1 MSTPTTTTPRSEPG
15 GRSGGRS
22 RSSARGVHV
31 LDRVAELTI
40 TVGGVAV
47 IVAVLG
53 ICVYLAAQVLPLFRS
68 GEIGAVGTRSG
79 AAVAGSAAAWRTD
92 EYLGSVFKLNS
103 DGGVRNI
110 ALGDG
115 ATLGEG
121 SALAEG
127 MGEAKVT
134 ATALEPIS
142 GLLALGLSDGRV
154 SLGRIGFDT
163 SFVTGDDI
171 TPAMKSLAVGAELSE
186 PSAGERVF
194 GSVVQRLSADQFRR
208 IALGA
213 DMKTPAELNA
223 ASGGSGGGAVSV
235 HAMDYRE
242 STGREFL
249 VAVLSNGSAA
259 LELVTTIRPLG
270 GGKPRTTFE
279 EYPIPFKTPSGRGLP
294 EWVFITGDGQSVL
307 ALWKD
312 GFVQRYA
319 TRNPETTPVRYA
331 EEMTLLPPG
340 RTITTASMLL
350 GGLTLVLGDDAGFVT
365 RAFVAVDPSATTVD
379 GQRVLVA
386 GTLKV
391 SDEAVSALGSSVRDR
406 CLAVADAR
414 GNVGVVNTTSEK
426 WVIPMGRVK
435 VEGGVVP
442 GAGVTISPKVDGL
455 VTLSP
460 TGKVG
465 VYTLDKGF
473 PEASVKSLFGKVH
486 YEGQA
491 APEFVYQSSSG
502 EDTSELKYSLVPL
515 IHGTAKAT
523 IFAMLFA
530 VPMGVLGAI
539 YTSEFLTR
547 GARRIVKPTIEM
559 MASLPSVVL
568 GFIAAI
574 VVAPLVAEHLPAVL
588 MVFFALPV
596 GLLLGGYVW
605 QLIPRATVKRIP
617 GTAKLAAM
625 LAVFGASIAGAW
637 LAGPIVQR
645 VLFVPTQEDR
655 WVMSGSHEPVPTA
668 SVPEWVGGRPTMSG
682 DDRRRLRGDGLYF
695 VDGRVVAPK
704 APADEAARAA
714 VEHHPAVVRL
724 REGSIRAWLDGNFG
738 SAFPGWFLILLG
750 PAAIVSVLGIR
761 ATIGPTLDT
770 IVESSPQMQGSLIE
784 LARFVGVLG
793 LSAVVSALA
802 ARALDAAGIDA
813 RDSIVGSFSQRN
825 TLVVGL
831 MMGFAIVPIIYTIS
845 EDAMAAVP
853 SSLRSASLG
862 AGATPWQTAVL
873 VVMPV
878 AASGIFS
885 AIMIGFGRAVGETMI
900 VVMATG
906 NTPDMSW
913 NMFSGC
919 RTLSANIATELPEA
933 ARGDVHYRILFLCG
947 LVLFVA
953 TFALNTTAEIIRQR
967 FRKRSAAL

>member
-1 MSTPTTTTPRSEPG
+1 M
-15 GRSGGRS
+15 
-22 RSSARGVHV
+22 

-47 IVAVLG
+47 IIAVLG
-53 ICVYLAAQVLPLFRS
+53 ICVYLAAQVLPLFRG
-68 GEIGAVGTRSG
+68 GEVDLVGTRTG
-79 AAVAGSAAAWRTD
+79 AATGGTAVAWRSDEYMGSAFVMSATGDLRVV
-92 EYLGSVFKLNS
+92 G
-103 DGGVRNI
+103 
-110 ALGDG
+110 LGDG

-121 SALAEG
+121 TALPEG
-127 MGEAKVT
+127 VEKGVTVT
-134 ATALEPIS
+134 ATAFEPIS

-154 SLGRIGFDT
+154 GLGRLGFDT
-163 SFVTGDDI
+163 SFVTGDDL
-171 TPAMKSLAVGAELSE
+171 TPTMRALPIGGSLSE
-186 PSAGERVF
+186 VTTGDRAF
-194 GSVVQRLSADQFRR
+194 GSVVQRLSEDQFRR
-208 IALGA
+208 IALDV
-213 DMKTPAELNA
+213 DMKAPAELNA
-223 ASGGSGGGAVSV
+223 ASGGAAGAPVGV

-249 VAVLSNGSAA
+249 VAVLGNGAAA
-259 LELVTTIRPLG
+259 LELVTTVRPLG
-270 GGKPRTTFE
+270 GGKPRMRFE
-279 EYPIPFKTPSGRGLP
+279 EYPIPFKAPTGRGLP
-294 EWVFITGDGQSVL
+294 DWVFITGDGQSVL

-312 GFVQRYA
+312 GLTQRYA
-319 TRNPETTPVRYA
+319 CRNPESTPVRFA
-331 EEMTLLPPG
+331 EETTLLPPA

-379 GQRVLVA
+379 GQRLVVA
-386 GTLKV
+386 GTIKV
-391 SDEAVSALGSSVRDR
+391 SDEPLSAMGSSVRDR
-406 CLAVADAR
+406 CLAIADAK
-414 GNVGVVNTTSEK
+414 GEVGIINTTSEK

-435 VEGGVVP
+435 SEGGVVP
-442 GAGVTISPKVDGL
+442 GTGVAVTPKVDGL

-460 TGKVG
+460 TGSLG
-465 VYTLDKGF
+465 VYRLDKGF

-491 APEFVYQSSSG
+491 EPQFVYQSSSG

-515 IHGTAKAT
+515 IHGTTKAT
-523 IFAMLFA
+523 LFAMLFA

-574 VVAPLVAEHLPAVL
+574 VVAPLVAEHLTAVL
-588 MVFFALPV
+588 MVFFALPI
-596 GLLLGGYVW
+596 GLLLGGYLW

-617 GTAKLAAM
+617 GTLKLGAM
-625 LAVFGASIAGAW
+625 LAVFAGSIGAAW
-637 LAGPIVQR
+637 VSGPIVQR
-645 VLFVPTQEDR
+645 VLFVPTAEDR
-655 WVMSGSHEPVPTA
+655 WVMAGSHEPA
-668 SVPEWVGGRPTMSG
+668 AAVPEWVGGRPTMSG
-682 DDRRRLRGDGLYF
+682 DDRRRLRAEGLYF
-695 VDGRVVAPK
+695 VNGKVVAPK
-704 APADEAARAA
+704 APATEAARDAIND
-714 VEHHPAVVRL
+714 HPAVVPFRG
-724 REGSIRAWLDGNFG
+724 GSMRAWLDGNFG
-738 SAFPGWFLILLG
+738 AAFPGWVLILLG
-750 PAAIVSVLGIR
+750 PAAVATVLAVR
-761 ATIGPTLDT
+761 STVGPTLDAV
-770 IVESSPQMQGSLIE
+770 VEGSTPVRGAVIE
-784 LARFVGVLG
+784 LARFVGVLV
-793 LSAVVSALA
+793 LTTVVAGLA
-802 ARALDAAGIDA
+802 ARALSEAGIDA
-813 RDSIVGSFSQRN
+813 RDSILGSFSQRN

-906 NTPDMSW
+906 NTPDLSW

-947 LVLFVA
+947 LVLFIA
-953 TFALNTTAEIIRQR
+953 TFALNTTAEIVRQR